1 MKISSLLF
9 SSVSSSKKQPCWNS
23 LAVFHRGFPLP
34 FKEPYDPAVMANR
47 RSGGQVG
54 LNQSSSTFI
63 LFYKLGFHMR
73 FDLKKGSTFLCMFV
87 SFLLLSLTFG
97 DFFNLTCFFQFRFP
111 F

>member
-1 MKISSLLF
+1 
-9 SSVSSSKKQPCWNS
+9 
-23 LAVFHRGFPLP
+23 
-34 FKEPYDPAVMANR
+34 
-47 RSGGQVG
+47 
-54 LNQSSSTFI
+54 
-63 LFYKLGFHMR
+63 MR